1 MKKWTKWVMLLM
13 ASVMLTAC
21 STDENAPKIAPGANQ
36 EENKDS
42 SKTEESDLA
51 GTDAQMATLNVDL
64 YNTNSKIVGK
74 AILDEGEKGLSL
86 TLNLEKVNSGQ
97 LRVQFH
103 DNGSATPPSFEDAGE
118 EISLADTPEIE
129 VSENGVVDQTFVL
142 ENLSILPK
150 EDGTLATESGTSII
164 IHSKTGDTESDN
176 RLIGGVIFP
185 PQ

>member
-1 MKKWTKWVMLLM
+1 MKKWTKGGLLLM
-13 ASVMLTAC
+13 ASVILTAC
-21 STDENAPKIAPGANQ
+21 TDVDAPKIAPGTNQ
-36 EENKDS
+36 EENNDS
-42 SKTEESDLA
+42 STTEESDLA
-51 GTDAQMATLNVDL
+51 ETDAQMAVLKVDL
-64 YNTNSKIVGK
+64 YNTNSKIVGT
-74 AILDEGEKGLSL
+74 AILDEGEEGLSL

-118 EISLADTPEIE
+118 EISFSDTPEIE